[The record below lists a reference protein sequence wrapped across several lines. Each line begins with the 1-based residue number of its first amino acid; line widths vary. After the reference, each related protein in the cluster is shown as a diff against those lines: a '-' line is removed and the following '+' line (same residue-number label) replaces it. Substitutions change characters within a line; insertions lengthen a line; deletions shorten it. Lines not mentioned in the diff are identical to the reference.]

1 MFSDRRMYLLKLKM
15 NACACL
21 VLEEEETNE
30 HTTKKNDQ
38 PAIYLSKAQTPVYIT
53 YQVFLLPEKKEVSD
67 HTLSRGYTKR
77 NKRNEK
83 QKRSLV
89 KKTCFFFFE
98 YEKQSLQKKE
108 REKSD

>member
-1 MFSDRRMYLLKLKM
+1 M

-89 KKTCFFFFE
+89 KKVFFF
-98 YEKQSLQKKE
+98 SLNMRNNHYRKKKE
-108 REKSD
+108 RKVTD

>member
-1 MFSDRRMYLLKLKM
+1 M

-89 KKTCFFFFE
+89 KKVFFF
-98 YEKQSLQKKE
+98 SLTMRNNHYRKKKE
-108 REKSD
+108 RKVTD